1 METRVLGAAERDKSS
16 TQKAVLVVAVG
27 VDCTPDSE
35 FGRPTCGYSYVD
47 AARLMD
53 VDSVTAALG
62 FTSRESYSGNSQHR
76 MNLRKRG
83 TST

>member
-1 METRVLGAAERDKSS
+1 MLSWSRRDA
-16 TQKAVLVVAVG
+16 TECAQKAVLAVVV
-27 VDCTPDSE
+27 VVVCTPDSE

-47 AARLMD
+47 AAKLMD
-53 VDSVTAALG
+53 VDSVTAERG
-62 FTSRESYSGNSQHR
+62 FASRESYSGNSQHR